1 LPKQLVPV
9 LALVCFALV
18 ACVPPSDEEPIAG
31 AGTDGIGVDLGSGG
45 SVADSSGG
53 SMGLGTGGSAS
64 GGAVGTD
71 AGLGPDGSQ
80 GSGGRSNSGGAGGT
94 GGRSAGSGGAV
105 GTGGRSAGSGGAVG
119 TGGRSAGSGGAVGT
133 GGAGGVPVIASVCTS
148 TTNYTGGNGPTMRP
162 GGACRGCHAF
172 SVSGTIYPTAH
183 EPSNCNGVN
192 GSTGVRVVITGAN
205 GQTLTLTPSA
215 AGNFYSNTAVGAS
228 FTAKVTS
235 TAGGSRSMLTMQTSG
250 DCNGCHTQTGA
261 SGAPGRIMAP

>member
-1 LPKQLVPV
+1 LTKQLAPV
-9 LALVCFALV
+9 LALVCFTLV
-18 ACVPPSDEEPIAG
+18 ACVPPSDQEPTAG
-31 AGTDGIGVDLGSGG
+31 DGTGGIGADLGSGG

-53 SMGLGTGGSAS
+53 SMALGTGGSAS

-71 AGLGPDGSQ
+71 GGFGPDGSQ
-80 GSGGRSNSGGAGGT
+80 GSGGRSNSGGAG
-94 GGRSAGSGGAV
+94 
-105 GTGGRSAGSGGAVG
+105 G